1 MEAEDRISE
10 VEDRMVEI
18 NETERKKE
26 RRIKRNEDNLRDLW
40 DNVKHPNIQIIEVPE
55 EDKKDHEKILEEI
68 IVENFPKMGKEII
81 TQVQETQRVL
91 NRINPRRNT
100 PRHILIKLTKIKHK
114 EQILKAAREKQQITH
129 KGIPI
134 RITADLSIETLQG
147 RREWQDILKVMKEN
161 NLEPRLLYPA
171 RISFKY
177 EGEIKSFTDKQK
189 LREFSTT
196 KPALQ
201 QMLKDIL

>member
-1 MEAEDRISE
+1 
-10 VEDRMVEI
+10 
-18 NETERKKE
+18 
-26 RRIKRNEDNLRDLW
+26 
-40 DNVKHPNIQIIEVPE
+40 
-55 EDKKDHEKILEEI
+55 
-68 IVENFPKMGKEII
+68 MGKEII
-81 TQVQETQRVL
+81 TQVQETQRVP
-91 NRINPRRNT
+91 NRISPRRNT

-114 EQILKAAREKQQITH
+114 EQILKSAREKQQITH

-134 RITADLSIETLQG
+134 RITADLSIETLQA

-161 NLEPRLLYPA
+161 NLQSRLLYP
-171 RISFKY
+171 FKY

-201 QMLKDIL
+201 QILKDIL